1 MDAAEGN
8 VDALDIPLAQKPSTE
23 TNVYVS
29 MSVPISIHELMFDK
43 KRGSYAQKLYA
54 EKEQQKIRVS
64 LAQASDVGTE
74 NVAFSTV
81 EPLFDTNKPVRV
93 DAEVIAADPA
103 AAGRPK
109 PLSYHCLN
117 KCDHSS
123 DSTC

>member
-1 MDAAEGN
+1 MHQEQWNMDAAEGN
-8 VDALDIPLAQKPSTE
+8 VDALDIPLALKPSTE

-29 MSVPISIHELMFDK
+29 MSVPISIHEIMFDQ

-64 LAQASDVGTE
+64 LAQASDVGPE

-93 DAEVIAADPA
+93 DAEAIAPDPA

-109 PLSYHCLN
+109 PLS
-117 KCDHSS
+117 
-123 DSTC
+123 